1 MSDPSASRSSSNEQ
15 HENYERDL
23 LILYATETG
32 TALEAAEQIAREA
45 LRRLFSVRLCSVDE
59 YPAVRPPLLLS
70 LSGKYTH
77 TFLKEELVHES
88 LVVFVVSTTG
98 AGQEPRSMKGLWT
111 MLLRSDLPSDLFE
124 DMDCAVFGLGDSSY
138 EKFCWAAKKLSRRL
152 LSLGAREIVERGEA
166 DDQHLNG

>member
-1 MSDPSASRSSSNEQ
+1 
-15 HENYERDL
+15 
-23 LILYATETG
+23 
-32 TALEAAEQIAREA
+32 
-45 LRRLFSVRLCSVDE
+45 
-59 YPAVRPPLLLS
+59 
-70 LSGKYTH
+70 
-77 TFLKEELVHES
+77 
-88 LVVFVVSTTG
+88 
-98 AGQEPRSMKGLWT
+98 MKGLWT